1 MPARFLFLLLPL
13 AACAAC
19 AACAADDSADP
30 QVTIIRG
37 DDDTDWL
44 DLTIEAYGLDA
55 PDGTPVL
62 IQLGMP
68 HRPPERLATASFPL
82 VNGAFTVH
90 FPQVWELGLY
100 KQKVIHLDLDADG
113 ACTDADLVVVDF
125 SASVSDTTLT
135 LTPAIPGSILWG
147 DFFLADCDVVDPDW
161 PEQ

>member
-1 MPARFLFLLLPL
+1 MPARFLLLLLPL
-13 AACAAC
+13 AAC

-44 DLTIEAYGLDA
+44 DLTIDAYGLDI

-68 HRPPERLATASFPL
+68 DRPPERLATASFPL
-82 VNGAFTVH
+82 VSGAFTVH

-100 KQKVIHLDLDADG
+100 KQKIIHFDLDADG
-113 ACTDADLVVVDF
+113 ACTEADLVVADF
-125 SASVSDTTLT
+125 SAAVSDTTLA
-135 LTPAIPGSILWG
+135 LTPAIPGRVLLG
-147 DFFLADCDVVDPDW
+147 DFFLADCDFVDPDW